1 VQPAAASP
9 AAARPQG
16 PADKL
21 NIVIDSREQAGWT
34 FEPRQV
40 LVHRKALSA
49 GDYSLLGLEDRVA
62 IERKS
67 LGDLVDTVIR
77 DWLRFKK
84 ELVRLSGFDVA
95 CIAVEA
101 DIGQVYRHEYL
112 SEALPASVL
121 GRVNSIFIDH
131 AIPTFWWGDKRTAAD
146 MCHRLLL
153 LTWRRLSNELS

>member
-1 VQPAAASP
+1 VQPGATP
-9 AAARPQG
+9 DARLP
-16 PADKL
+16 
-21 NIVIDSREQAGWT
+21 IVVDTREKECWV
-34 FEPRQV
+34 FEPKQV
-40 LVHRKALSA
+40 VVHRKALLA

-67 LGDLVDTVIR
+67 TGDLVDTLIHN
-77 DWLRFKK
+77 WLRFKK

-95 CIAVEA
+95 CIVVEA
-101 DIGQVYRHEYL
+101 DIGHVYRHEYL

-121 GRVNSIFIDH
+121 GRVNSIFLDH

-153 LTWRRLSNELS
+153 LTWRRLSHELPGPI